1 VSGHVEILTDLHSK
15 RRKPEMASQYVT
27 LRYFNHDNSC
37 KSRPLNGAQ
46 HKNKKAK
53 QTISDKKHKK
63 SIVSWLSQITS
74 M

>member
-1 VSGHVEILTDLHSK
+1 
-15 RRKPEMASQYVT
+15 MASQYVT